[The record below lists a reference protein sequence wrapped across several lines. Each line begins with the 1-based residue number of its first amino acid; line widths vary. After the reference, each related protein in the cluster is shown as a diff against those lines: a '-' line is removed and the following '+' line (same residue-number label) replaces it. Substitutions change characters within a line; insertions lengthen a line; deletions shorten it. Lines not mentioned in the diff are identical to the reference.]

1 MRERIAEWKRV
12 YEEDD
17 NCISNALS
25 QMAWDLAAFSC
36 VVEMVR
42 AAPEVDGEKR
52 LNGMVLDLLGR
63 GFWSNT
69 MQAVRRL
76 VEKEAIRGERGV
88 CSLGALVADAR
99 ACRLRLTRSVFV
111 CEIAGLEYNHRVTQA
126 AEDEWGNQQVRQG
139 NNGFWIPRE
148 YHYEP
153 SMQRHAEFDWLAGT
167 TPGASHPKDII
178 RAEVFDMLDARLARL
193 SDVIEHV
200 NVHIAHAATEASRE
214 GRVLERW
221 GLVEAKQALRD
232 IAEIAHVVG
241 NWFCFSSVG
250 TVLPTPQFDQLAH
263 LDAALFTGD
272 LAQLRAVWDEFS
284 NDAHEWH
291 QVDPR
296 QWEADVEANCENA
309 GDPPC

>member
-17 NCISNALS
+17 NCISHALS

-42 AAPEVDGEKR
+42 AAPQVDGEKR
-52 LNGMVLDLLGR
+52 LNGMVMDLLGR

-76 VEKEAIRGERGV
+76 VEKEAIRGDRGV

-111 CEIAGLEYNHRVTQA
+111 CGIAGLEYNYNRTRQA
-126 AEDEWGNQQVRQG
+126 HEDYWGEQLRAG
-139 NNGFWIPRE
+139 NHSFWLPRE
-148 YHYEP
+148 LDETP
-153 SMQRHAEFDWLAGT
+153 SMQRHGEFDWLSGT
-167 TPGASHPKDII
+167 TPGTSRPTDII
-178 RAEVFDMLDARLARL
+178 REEVFDLLDARLARL
-193 SDVIEHV
+193 SGVIEHV
-200 NVHIAHAATEASRE
+200 NVHIAHAATEASRA

-221 GLVEAKQALRD
+221 GLAEAKQALRD

-241 NWFCFSSVG
+241 NWFCFSNAG
-250 TVLPTPQFDQLAH
+250 TVLPVPNFDHLAH
-263 LDAALFTGD
+263 LDAPFFVGD
-272 LAQLRAVWDEFS
+272 RARLQAVWDEFA

-291 QVDPR
+291 RVDPR
-296 QWEADVEANCENA
+296 QW
-309 GDPPC
+309 